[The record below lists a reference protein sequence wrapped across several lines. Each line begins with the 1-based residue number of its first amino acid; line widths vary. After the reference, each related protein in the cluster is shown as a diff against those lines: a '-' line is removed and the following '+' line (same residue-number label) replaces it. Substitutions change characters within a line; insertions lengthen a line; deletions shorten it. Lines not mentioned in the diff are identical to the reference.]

1 MPHHVVIP
9 ARYASTRLPG
19 KPLLDIGGR
28 TMIQRVVEQ
37 AAASR
42 ADQVLVATD
51 DARIAAA
58 VHDPR
63 GRTQQIAVMTD
74 AALPSGTD
82 RVAAVARQ
90 QGWTGDTIV
99 VNVQGDEPFVPPRL
113 IDQVAELLAR
123 DPGAAIATLATPID
137 SLHDFLD
144 PNVVKV
150 VFAADGAAL
159 YFSRAPI
166 PWSRDGAAAGLG
178 SQADFAGAMRHVG
191 LYAYRVGALQ
201 RITAMAPS
209 SYEQTEKLEQLRALQ
224 AGLRITVA
232 LCAEPPGPGI
242 DTDADLQRARM
253 RAAAEPGARRP

>member
-1 MPHHVVIP
+1 MAYHVVIP

-37 AAASR
+37 AAASS

-51 DARIAAA
+51 DERIAAA
-58 VHDPR
+58 VYDPR
-63 GRTQQIAVMTD
+63 GRSSSIAAMTD
-74 AALPSGTD
+74 ADLPSGTD
-82 RVAAVARQ
+82 RVAVVARQ
-90 QGWTGDTIV
+90 QGWDDDTIV

-113 IDQVAELLAR
+113 IDQVAGLLVR
-123 DPGAAIATLATPID
+123 DPVAAVATLATPIE
-137 SLHDFLD
+137 SLNDFLD

-150 VFAADGAAL
+150 VCAADGVAL

-178 SQADFAGAMRHVG
+178 SQTVYSGALRHVG
-191 LYAYRVGALQ
+191 LYAYRVGALK
-201 RITAMAPS
+201 RIMAMVPS
-209 SYEQTEKLEQLRALQ
+209 TYEQAEKLEQLRALQ

-232 LCAEPPGPGI
+232 LCVEPPGPGI

-253 RAAAEPGARRP
+253 RAATEPGAP

>member
-1 MPHHVVIP
+1 VPFHVVIP

-37 AAASR
+37 AAASG
-42 ADQVLVATD
+42 ADEVIVATD

-63 GRTQQIAVMTD
+63 RSSASIAIMTD
-74 AALPSGTD
+74 PALPSGTD
-82 RVAAVARQ
+82 RVAVVARMR
-90 QGWTGDTIV
+90 GWSDDTIV

-113 IDQVAELLAR
+113 IGQAAEVLANN
-123 DPGAAIATLATPID
+123 PEAAIATLATPIE

-150 VFAADGAAL
+150 VHAADGMAL

-166 PWSRDGAAAGLG
+166 PWSRDGADAGLN
-178 SQADFAGAMRHVG
+178 SQTVHEGALRHVG
-191 LYAYRVGALQ
+191 LYAYRVGAL
-201 RITAMAPS
+201 RALTALPPS
-209 SYEQTEKLEQLRALQ
+209 SLEVTEKLEQLRAMQ
-224 AGLRITVA
+224 AGLRIAVA
-232 LCAEPPGPGI
+232 VCAEPPGPGI
-242 DTDADLQRARM
+242 DTAADLERAR
-253 RAAAEPGARRP
+253 ARVAGQSER